1 MNVSLS
7 YDTIFHFTFIASV
20 LYLVKSKTTVTQL
33 KALYNVITRSILDFI
48 CIINDFIAPDM
59 WTLNSRDLNPVDY
72 SI

>member
-48 CIINDFIAPDM
+48 A
-59 WTLNSRDLNPVDY
+59 L
-72 SI
+72 